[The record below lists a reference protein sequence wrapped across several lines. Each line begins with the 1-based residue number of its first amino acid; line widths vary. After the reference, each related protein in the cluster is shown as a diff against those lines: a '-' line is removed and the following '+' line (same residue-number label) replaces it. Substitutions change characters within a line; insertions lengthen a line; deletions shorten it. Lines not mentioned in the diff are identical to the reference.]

1 LESLPDEYY
10 ARIKKIVMEYHI
22 FNNNFD
28 SYQKMKE
35 RLENLKF
42 EITEMCSSNELGM
55 LYAIQKN

>member
-1 LESLPDEYY
+1 
-10 ARIKKIVMEYHI
+10 MEYHI